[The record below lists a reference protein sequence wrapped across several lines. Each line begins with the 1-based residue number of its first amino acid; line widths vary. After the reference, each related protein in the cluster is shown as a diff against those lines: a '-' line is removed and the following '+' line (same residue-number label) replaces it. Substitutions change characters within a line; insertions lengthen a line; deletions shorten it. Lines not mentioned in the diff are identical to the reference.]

1 MGLRKQTGATEPEL
15 STNRFVGV
23 AGWGAAQCRSGGGRS
38 AVVGAARFSGRHSDL
53 RRPKEIQGDVRV
65 AWRWLVRMC
74 VLAAKNRQQKCN
86 LGFAA
91 TRKIGQRAKRRK
103 TKRRKKEGLK
113 KVSATEREK
122 SFESSGQVGKGIGS
136 QKVTPALMGDYGVAQ
151 VQQEEH

>member
-1 MGLRKQTGATEPEL
+1 M
-15 STNRFVGV
+15 
-23 AGWGAAQCRSGGGRS
+23 
-38 AVVGAARFSGRHSDL
+38 
-53 RRPKEIQGDVRV
+53 